1 MRLTNKNKLIS
12 LKSLINTD
20 YLKYLYF
27 FIIVLF
33 LSVRL
38 IGIKGDI
45 VNTDAERWHRRSE
58 NFLEALKQNDFKQTY
73 QRYHPGV
80 TLMWFNSIVKYV
92 SFKYQLTYTSNPLTL
107 ENADYFIN
115 IHAISKAFNIVM
127 YSFLF
132 LIQLFLIRKLFN
144 DKVTLIYGSLL
155 SIEPYFLAINRWFHQ
170 TSFEVFFAFI
180 SFLSI
185 LVWYKSNKYRYLILS
200 SFTLAFS
207 VLAKV
212 TSLILLP
219 VLGFVFLHK
228 IYVLYFYDSSSKDNI
243 IKHIIHK
250 ITKLKSVDINNIKLI
265 LLQGISFL
273 FLLIIFIFMFFPAL
287 WIDPLFVW
295 NQMYGSIFNAVTDNV
310 RSDLLTGF
318 TYYLYYFIIFV
329 FKLSPITLV
338 ILLFALIKFRKTN
351 DFNIFM
357 IILGIFN
364 YFIFLTI
371 TEQKIDR
378 YFLIFIPF
386 VILLVAVYLAKL
398 SLKYLF
404 NISIIIVLFT
414 GFYLYKYYP
423 VYSAYYSP
431 LFGGTY
437 NALRIGVYDNSGEY
451 FTQAAL
457 FLNNLGRDKY
467 TYVPNGFSSFNL
479 LYKGNIQ
486 RDFTDKTDYIVTSFD
501 MTRNTVKDIKYTN
514 CSKLIKEFGPRND
527 ISILYVWECGVK

>member
-1 MRLTNKNKLIS
+1 MKFFYKFKLIN
-12 LKSLINTD
+12 LTKGV

-27 FIIVLF
+27 FIVILF
-33 LSVRL
+33 LSIRL

-58 NFLEALKQNDFKQTY
+58 NFLEALKQNNFKETY

-80 TLMWFNSIVKYV
+80 TLMWFNSIIKYL
-92 SFKYQLTYTSNPLTL
+92 SFKYQLTYTSTPFTL

-115 IHAISKAFNIVM
+115 IHAISKAFNILI
-127 YSFLF
+127 YLALF
-132 LIQLFLIRKLFN
+132 LVTLGLIRKLFN
-144 DKVTLIYGSLL
+144 DKVTLIYGTLL
-155 SIEPYFLAINRWFHQ
+155 SIEPYFVAINRWFHQ

-180 SFLSI
+180 SFLAI
-185 LVWYKSNKYRYLILS
+185 LVWYKETRYRYIILS
-200 SFTLAFS
+200 SFALAFS

-228 IYVLYFYDSSSKDNI
+228 IYTLYFCEPFNKSDV
-243 IKHIIHK
+243 IK
-250 ITKLKSVDINNIKLI
+250 SIKFI
-265 LLQGISFL
+265 MLQGFSFI
-273 FLLIIFIFMFFPAL
+273 FLLALFIFIFFPAL
-287 WIDPLFVW
+287 WVDSLFVW
-295 NQMYGSIFNAVTDNV
+295 NQMYGSIFNAVTDNI
-310 RSDLLTGF
+310 RSELITGL
-318 TYYLYYFIIFV
+318 TYYLYYFVIFV
-329 FKLSPITLV
+329 FKLSPITFTTLV
-338 ILLFALIKFRKTN
+338 FALLKFRKSN
-351 DFNIFM
+351 NFNILM
-357 IILGIFN
+357 LILGIFN

-386 VILLVAVYLAKL
+386 VVLICSVYLSEL
-398 SLKYLF
+398 SLSYLF
-404 NISIIIVLFT
+404 NIFIFIILFT

-437 NALRIGVYDNSGEY
+437 NALAVGVYDNSGEY

-457 FLNNLGRDKY
+457 YLNTLGRDKY

-486 RDFTDKTDYIVTSFD
+486 RDFTDETNYVVTSFD
-501 MTRNTVKDIKYTN
+501 MTRSTIKDIQYEN
-514 CSKLIKEFGPRND
+514 CNKLLKEFGPNND
-527 ISILYVWECGVK
+527 ISIVYVWECN